1 MEDYYVRIV
10 VAGLLAALIGIER
23 EFRSKEAGL
32 KTHFLVGVGSALIMV
47 ISKYGFT
54 DIVIDS
60 ITKSDP
66 SRMAAQVIS
75 GIGFLGAGTIIV
87 EKHYIKGLTTAAGI
101 WATSGIGLA
110 VGAGLYDIG
119 VFSTILVIAGVEIF
133 NFISQRTIS
142 KIFDLDILIKTK
154 NFYNIHEIVEEF
166 GFNIV
171 GFSLDKTIYNDEE
184 VYDIKIKLKSNRK
197 NSILSLIHQLNE
209 QENIIKINAE
219 NI

>member
-1 MEDYYVRIV
+1 MENYFVRIV

-32 KTHFLVGVGSALIMV
+32 KTHFLVGLGSALIMV

-54 DIVIDS
+54 DMVMDS
-60 ITKSDP
+60 IVKSDP
-66 SRMAAQVIS
+66 SRIAAQVVS

-87 EKHYIKGLTTAAGI
+87 EKHYVKGLTTAAGI

-133 NFISQRTIS
+133 NFISKRTIS
-142 KIFDLDILIKTK
+142 KTFDLDVLVKTK
-154 NFYNIHEIVEEF
+154 NLYNIYEIVEEF

-171 GFSLDKTIYNDEE
+171 GFSLYKTIHNNEE
-184 VYDIKIKLKSNRK
+184 VYDIRMKLKSNRK

-209 QENIIKINAE
+209 QENIIKIDLD